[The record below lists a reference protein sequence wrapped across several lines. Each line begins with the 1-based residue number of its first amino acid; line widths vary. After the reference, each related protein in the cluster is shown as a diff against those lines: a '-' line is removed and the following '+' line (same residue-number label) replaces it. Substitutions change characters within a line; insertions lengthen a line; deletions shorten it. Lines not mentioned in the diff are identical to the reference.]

1 MLELTPPL
9 SVVIVARDEARRL
22 PSLLADLARAPA
34 LLREVLLV
42 DGGSVDGTAAVA
54 ALAGARVLTAAAGR
68 GRQLAA
74 GVAASRGPWLLLLHA
89 DARLPPDWSRP
100 VAAAIAAGE
109 GTAWAFDLA
118 IDAADP
124 ALRLV
129 EWAVALRSRWRHLPY
144 GDQGLLLSRSL
155 YDRAGGIRPLPLME
169 DLDLVLRLRRLAT
182 IRSLGLPLR
191 VDGRRWRR
199 LGVWQTLLANARL
212 RRRWRR
218 GVPAARLAAEYYGAE
233 SCGDDWGDNT

>member
-1 MLELTPPL
+1 MLELRPPL
-9 SVVIVARDEARRL
+9 SVVIVARNEARQL
-22 PSLLADLARAPA
+22 PALLADLARGQA

-42 DGGSVDGTAAVA
+42 DGGSDDGTAVLA
-54 ALAGARVLTAAAGR
+54 ALAGARVLLGPPGR

-74 GVAASRGPWLLLLHA
+74 GVAASAGDWLLLLHA
-89 DARLPPDWSRP
+89 DGRLSLDWAAA

-118 IDAADP
+118 IDGADP

-129 EWAVALRSRWRHLPY
+129 EWAVAARSRWRQLPY
-144 GDQGLLLSRSL
+144 GDQGLLLSRRL
-155 YDRAGGIRPLPLME
+155 YERAGGIRPLPLME
-169 DLDLVLRLRRLAT
+169 DLEFVLRLRRLAA
-182 IRSLGLPLR
+182 IRSLGRPLR

-199 LGVWQTLLANARL
+199 LGVWQTMLANARL

-218 GVPAARLAAEYYGAE
+218 GVPVVELASDYYRDA
-233 SCGDDWGDNT
+233 